1 MASNGKKPI
10 VLVHGTGHGGWCWR
24 LVMPILRADGYEVY
38 APTLTGLGSSSHLLR
53 FGVDLTTHI
62 EDIAKLLFYEDLHE
76 TVLVGHSY
84 AGMVITGVAA
94 VASERLSK
102 LVYLDAYVP
111 REGQSEFD
119 LWPEEWRVKALAD
132 IESGGT
138 TRSPASLFPILGI
151 SDEKMAEWV
160 RARLTPHPMSTY
172 MQAPPSGTL
181 GSRSLP
187 RAYISCTVGKA
198 VPIFASFAAFARS
211 EGWDVRELATGHD
224 AQLTAPRELAKIL
237 IELAC

>member
-1 MASNGKKPI
+1 M
-10 VLVHGTGHGGWCWR
+10 H
-24 LVMPILRADGYEVY
+24 
-38 APTLTGLGSSSHLLR
+38 APTLTGLGPSSHLLR

-62 EDIAKLLFYEDLHE
+62 EDITKLLFYEDLRD

-84 AGMVITGVAA
+84 AGMVITGVAVTA
-94 VASERLSK
+94 TERLSK

-132 IESGGT
+132 IEAGST

-160 RARLTPHPMSTY
+160 KARLTPHPLSTY
-172 MQAPPSGTL
+172 MQAPPLGTP
-181 GSRSLP
+181 GSKSLP
-187 RAYISCTVGKA
+187 RAYISCTMGQT
-198 VPIFASFAAFARS
+198 VPIFAPFAALARS

-237 IELAC
+237 IELAR